1 MDDAPEDV
9 DESSALLEA
18 LGDLPLFD
26 DMYLRMQA
34 QNIAMVNAHLINLE
48 HDMYGKYMETDRTPV
63 PEALFTSAISQMW
76 IFSLYELL
84 RTWRQRLQEVLRH
97 AERFRQGAETAVE
110 VPKGEVDIQVNYP
123 HVHALSRAE
132 KDDSFLAEIKEANE
146 KLQPTFREIEGV
158 RVTLAKHE
166 IPKGRGLKAANVGY
180 ARIDP
185 LSGSMNYFFQDN
197 EGFSNVVSRA
207 KIVEQLLRTFGGR
220 CDT

>member
-9 DESSALLEA
+9 DESSALLAA

-48 HDMYGKYMETDRTPV
+48 HDMYRKYMETDRTPV

-76 IFSLYELL
+76 IFSVYELL
-84 RTWRQRLQEVLRH
+84 RTWRQRTQELLRH
-97 AERFRQGAETAVE
+97 AGRFRQGTETAVE
-110 VPKGEVDIQVNYP
+110 VPRGEVDIRVNYP
-123 HVHALSRAE
+123 YIHALSRAE
-132 KDDSFLAEIKEANE
+132 KDDAFLAEIKETNE
-146 KLQPTFREIEGV
+146 KLEPTFREIEGV

-166 IPKGRGLKAANVGY
+166 IPKGRGMKAANVGY

-207 KIVEQLLRTFGGR
+207 KIVERLLRNFGR
-220 CDT
+220 K